1 MSIVEMFKRP
11 ARGIALIGLTVLVV
25 FSQGVATAARPLKP
39 VKEADIKKLTD
50 AAPKKATA
58 KPAKPRKVLVFYL
71 CKGFYH
77 RSIPVGVKCIEIMG
91 KKTGAYETVISQDM
105 AMFTAEKLKDFDLVL
120 FMNTTKLKFADD
132 AQRDALLNFVKS
144 GKGVAGMHAAS
155 DNFYDCPEA
164 AGMIGGQFA
173 GHPWSA
179 RDTVA
184 VKLDE
189 PDHPLNKAF
198 GGKGFKIKDEIY
210 KFKKKYFSRD
220 KVRVALSL
228 DMTDPATVKKVKGD
242 AKYDNPIA
250 WIRTF
255 EKGRVFYCSLG
266 HNESV
271 YMRPD
276 IMQHYLDGIQFAI
289 GDLKMDAKPVGKLA
303 DSRPGST
310 FFATLLTTTS
320 TGAPKKKAP
329 PVKAAVDIDKVK
341 GAEFMGDYQGTRTAA
356 DGKKTP
362 IVAQVLAT
370 GGGGHTVIL
379 LPEFDKRVKPLARLK
394 GKVKGGKLEVSEG
407 EKKGV
412 IAGDKLTGGCP
423 KCKFELKKVV
433 RLSPTMG
440 AKPPAGAM
448 VLLGKDT
455 KDLNK
460 QWKSSKGKDFT
471 WFVKNG
477 VMQCRARTGGAVTKK
492 DFGSAKIHL
501 EFRTPFL
508 PKARGQGR
516 GNSGMY
522 VHGRYEVQ
530 ILDSYTLNGE
540 TNECG
545 GIYKK
550 GKPIVN
556 MCAPPLQWQTYD
568 ATIIAPKMK
577 GNKVIEPGSLTVIH
591 NGVLIQD
598 KIKLAGPTGG
608 AYAKGMSDKGG
619 IYIQDHGHPVEIR
632 NVWVKEIK

>member
-1 MSIVEMFKRP
+1 MLKHN
-11 ARGIALIGLTVLVV
+11 ARSLAVVAITVLIL
-25 FSQGVATAARPLKP
+25 FSQTVVKGGPRKLRP
-39 VKEADIKKLTD
+39 VKEADVKKLTD

-58 KPAKPRKVLVFYL
+58 KPLKVRKLLVFYL
-71 CKGFYH
+71 CQGYYH
-77 RSIPVGVKCIEIMG
+77 GSIPVGVKCIEIMG
-91 KKTGAYETVISQDM
+91 RKTGAYETTISQDM
-105 AMFTAEKLKDFDLVL
+105 SIFAVDKLKNFDAIL
-120 FMNTTKLKFADD
+120 FMNTTRLKFADEGP
-132 AQRDALLNFVKS
+132 RKALLDFVKS

-173 GHPWSA
+173 GHPWGA
-179 RDTVA
+179 GGTWA

-198 GGKGFKIKDEIY
+198 AGKGFKIKDEIY
-210 KFKKKYFSRD
+210 KFKNKYFSRD

-228 DMTDPATVKKVKGD
+228 DMSDPNTVKRVKGD
-242 AKYDNPIA
+242 AKFDNPIA

-266 HNESV
+266 HNASV

-276 IMQHYLDGIQFAI
+276 IMQHYLDGIQYAL

-310 FFATLLTTTS
+310 FFASLLTTTA
-320 TGAPKKKAP
+320 TGAPKKKRKA
-329 PVKAAVDIDKVK
+329 PVKEAVDIDKVE
-341 GAEFMGDYQGTRTAA
+341 GTEFMGDYAGTRTLA

-362 IVAQVLAT
+362 AVAQVLALGNGEHSVT
-370 GGGGHTVIL
+370 I
-379 LPEFDKRVKPLARLK
+379 LPEFDKRVKPFGVLK
-394 GKVKGGKLEVSEG
+394 GKVEGGKLAVAAG

-412 IAGDKLTGGCP
+412 IADGKLTGGCS
-423 KCKFELKKVV
+423 KSKFEMKKVV

-440 AKPPAGAM
+440 AKPPTGAM
-448 VLLGKDT
+448 VLLSKDT
-455 KDLNK
+455 KDLNDE
-460 QWKSSKGKDFT
+460 WKSSKGKNFS
-471 WFVKNG
+471 WFLKKGG

-492 DFGSAKIHL
+492 TFASAKIHL

-508 PKARGQGR
+508 PRHRGQGR

-530 ILDSYTLNGE
+530 ILDSYTLYGRD
-540 TNECG
+540 NECG

-550 GKPIVN
+550 GTPLVN

-568 ATIIAPKMK
+568 ATIIAPKMN
-577 GNKVIEPGSLTVIH
+577 GNKVVEPGTLTVIH

-598 KIKLAGPTGG
+598 KIKLPGPTGG

-619 IYIQDHGHPVEIR
+619 IYIQDHGHPVEFR
-632 NVWVKEIK
+632 NIWVKELK

>member
-1 MSIVEMFKRP
+1 MFKHSTRNLT
-11 ARGIALIGLTVLVV
+11 LIGLTVLIA
-25 FSQGVATAARPLKP
+25 FSQTIAGPRKLKP
-39 VKEADIKKLTD
+39 VKEGDIKKLTD

-58 KPAKPRKVLVFYL
+58 KPAKPRKILVFYL
-71 CKGFYH
+71 CEGYYH
-77 RSIPVGVKCIEIMG
+77 GSIPVGVKCIEIMG
-91 KKTGAYETVISQDM
+91 QKTGAYETVTSQDM
-105 AMFTAEKLKDFDLVL
+105 AMFDDDKLKDFDAVL
-120 FMNTTKLKFADD
+120 FMNTTRLKFKD
-132 AQRDALLNFVKS
+132 AAKRDALINFVKS

-173 GHPWSA
+173 GHPWGA
-179 RDTVA
+179 GGTWA

-198 GGKGFKIKDEIY
+198 CGKGFKIKDEIY
-210 KFKKKYFSRD
+210 KFKNKYFSRD

-228 DMTDPATVKKVKGD
+228 DMSDPKTVARVKGD
-242 AKYDNPIA
+242 AKFDNPIA

-255 EKGRVFYCSLG
+255 GKGRVFYCSLG
-266 HNESV
+266 HNASV

-276 IMQHYLDGIQFAI
+276 IMQHYLDGIQYAL

-310 FFATLLTTTS
+310 FFASLLTATP
-320 TGAPKKKAP
+320 TGAPRKRKAP
-329 PVKAAVDIDKVK
+329 VKKAVDIDKVQ
-341 GAEFMGDYQGTRTAA
+341 GAEFMGDYAGTKTLT
-356 DGKKTP
+356 DGKKAP

-370 GGGGHTVIL
+370 GDGNHNVIL
-379 LPEFDKRVKPLARLK
+379 LNEFDKRIKPIAVLK
-394 GKVKGGKLEVSEG
+394 GKVKDGKLEVSDG
-407 EKKGV
+407 DRKG
-412 IAGDKLTGGCP
+412 IITDGKFTGGSS
-423 KCKFELKKVV
+423 KCKLELKKVV

-448 VLLGKDT
+448 VLLSKDT
-455 KDLNK
+455 KDLNAE
-460 QWKSSKGKDFT
+460 WKSSKGGQFS
-471 WFVKNG
+471 WFLKPGG

-492 DFGSAKIHL
+492 EFASAKIHL

-530 ILDSYTLNGE
+530 ILDSYTLYGRD
-540 TNECG
+540 NECG

-550 GKPIVN
+550 GTPIAN

-568 ATIIAPKMK
+568 ATIIAPKMN
-577 GNKVIEPGSLTVIH
+577 GNKVVEPGYLTIIH
-591 NGVLIQD
+591 NGVKIQD
-598 KIKLAGPTGG
+598 KVKLAGPTGG
-608 AYAKGMSDKGG
+608 AYTKGMSGKGP

-632 NVWVKEIK
+632 NVWVQEIK

>member
-1 MSIVEMFKRP
+1 MFKAFKHTSRS
-11 ARGIALIGLTVLVV
+11 LVLVGLTVLVLI
-25 FSQGVATAARPLKP
+25 SQGMAGPRKLKP
-39 VKEADIKKLTD
+39 GKESDIKKLTD

-71 CKGFYH
+71 CEGFYH
-77 RSIPVGVKCIEIMG
+77 GSIPVGVKCIEIMG
-91 KKTGAYETVISQDM
+91 QKTGAYETVTSQDM
-105 AMFTAEKLKDFDLVL
+105 EMFSNEKLKDFDLVL
-120 FMNTTKLKFADD
+120 FMNTTRLKFKD
-132 AQRDALLNFVKS
+132 AAKRDALLNFVKS
-144 GKGVAGMHAAS
+144 GKGIAGMHAAS

-184 VKLDE
+184 IKLDE

-210 KFKKKYFSRD
+210 KFKNKYFSRD

-228 DMTDPATVKKVKGD
+228 DMSDPATNKKVKGD
-242 AKYDNPIA
+242 TKFDNPVA

-255 EKGRVFYCSLG
+255 GKGRVFYCSLG
-266 HNESV
+266 HNASV

-310 FFATLLTTTS
+310 FFASLLTTTS
-320 TGAPKKKAP
+320 TGAPKKRKS
-329 PVKAAVDIDKVK
+329 PVKNPVNIDKVS
-341 GAEFMGDYQGTRTAA
+341 GAEFMGDYSGVRTAT
-356 DGKKTP
+356 DGKKTK
-362 IVAQVLAT
+362 VAAQVLAT
-370 GGGGHTVIL
+370 GDGGHTVIL
-379 LPEFDKRVKPLARLK
+379 LPEFDKRVKPMAVLT
-394 GKVKGGKLEVSEG
+394 GKAKDGKLEVSQG
-407 EKKGV
+407 EKKAV
-412 IAGDKLTGGCP
+412 IVDGKLTGGCP
-423 KCKFELKKVV
+423 KCKLELKKVV
-433 RLSPTMG
+433 RLSPTLG
-440 AKPPAGAM
+440 ARPPAGAI
-448 VLLGKDT
+448 VLLNKAT
-455 KDLNK
+455 KNLNK
-460 QWKSSKGKDFT
+460 EWKSSKGGEFS
-471 WFVKNG
+471 WFLKPGG

-492 DFGSAKIHL
+492 EFKSAKIHL

-530 ILDSYTLNGE
+530 ILDSYTLKGE

-568 ATIIAPKMK
+568 ATIIAPKMN
-577 GNKVIEPGSLTVIH
+577 GNKVVEPGTLTIIH

-598 KIKLAGPTGG
+598 KIKLSGPTGG
-608 AYAKGMSDKGG
+608 AYSKGMSDKGP

-632 NVWVKEIK
+632 NVWVQEIK